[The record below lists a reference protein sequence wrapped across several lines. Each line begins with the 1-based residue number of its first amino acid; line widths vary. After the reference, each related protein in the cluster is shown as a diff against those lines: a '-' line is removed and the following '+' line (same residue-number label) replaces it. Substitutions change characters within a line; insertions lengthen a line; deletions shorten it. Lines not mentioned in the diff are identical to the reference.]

1 MRRAMFPGSFDP
13 PTMGHI
19 NIIERAAALFD
30 ELYVVVAD
38 NISKKCMFTAE
49 ERKAMIEESLPD
61 VRNMRVMIYQ
71 GLTVDFAAEHD
82 ISVIIRGVRAMADFA
97 YEFEL
102 AMTNKMLNPRVDVLF
117 IPTDPKYFIIRSSQI
132 KEMARFGADF
142 SPMVPEPVQRRM
154 KEKMKDISLQ

>member
-1 MRRAMFPGSFDP
+1 MKRAMFPGSFDP

-38 NISKKCMFTAE
+38 NISKKCLFSAE
-49 ERKAMIEESLPD
+49 ERKAMIEESLPS
-61 VRNMRVMIYQ
+61 VENMKVMIYR
-71 GLTVDFAAEHD
+71 GLTVDFAAEHGID
-82 ISVIIRGVRAMADFA
+82 VIIRGVRAMADFS

-102 AMTNKMLNPRVDVLF
+102 AMTNKMLNPKVDVLF

-132 KEMARFGADF
+132 KEMAKFGADF
-142 SPMVPEPVQRRM
+142 SPMVPEPVRARM
-154 KEKMKDISLQ
+154 KEKVKEKLI

>member
-1 MRRAMFPGSFDP
+1 MKRAMFPGSFDP

-19 NIIERAAALFD
+19 NIIRRAAAIFD

-38 NISKKCMFTAE
+38 NIAKKCMFTAD
-49 ERKAMIEESLPD
+49 ERKEMIEESLPD
-61 VRNMRVMIYQ
+61 VGNMRVMIYQ
-71 GLTVDFAAEHD
+71 GLTVDFASEHGVD
-82 ISVIIRGVRAMADFA
+82 VIIRGVRAMADFS

-102 AMTNKMLNPRVDVLF
+102 AMTNKMLNPDIDVLF

-142 SPMVPEPVQRRM
+142 SPMVPEPVRERM
-154 KEKMKDISLQ
+154 KEKMKNNSF

>member
-1 MRRAMFPGSFDP
+1 MSRALFPGSFDP

-49 ERKAMIEESLPD
+49 ERKAMIEESLQD

>member
-1 MRRAMFPGSFDP
+1 MRRAMLPGTFDP

-30 ELYVVVAD
+30 ELYVVVAS
-38 NISKKCMFTAE
+38 NIEKKCMFTAS

-61 VRNMRVMIYQ
+61 IRNMKVEIFS
-71 GLTVDFAAEHD
+71 GLTVDFAKSHD
-82 ISVIIRGVRAMADFA
+82 IDVIVRGVRAMADFS

-102 AMTNKMLNPRVDVLF
+102 AMTNKMLYPEVDVLF

-132 KEMARFGADF
+132 KEMAAFGADF
-142 SPMVPEPVQRRM
+142 SPMVPAPVQKRF
-154 KEKMKDISLQ
+154 KEKLNLS